1 MSYVLAVHKNNADHL
16 LRPFAAFGNLCNRQS
31 RCVRCKYTML
41 WNVLHSNKAKSIDYR
56 NIASNIVHIST
67 QVSDQMCTARVE
79 SIALTTDLSA
89 VLPYS

>member
-1 MSYVLAVHKNNADHL
+1 
-16 LRPFAAFGNLCNRQS
+16 
-31 RCVRCKYTML
+31 ML